1 MTDIQNKKDQPWSE
15 VSRQLVKANVKAAE
29 AHRAWLRSTVD
40 LNTLGQNEQVV
51 KEVNDTRAA
60 AYAEYKR
67 CHDEAFRL
75 SVISNSLYRDMAGS
89 DDHLFI
95 K

>member
-1 MTDIQNKKDQPWSE
+1 MTDNQSKTNQTWAEISAL
-15 VSRQLVKANVKAAE
+15 RAE
-29 AHRAWLRSTVD
+29 ANIKSAAARSAWLRSTVD
-40 LNTLGQNEQVV
+40 LNTLGQSDQVV
-51 KEVNDTRAA
+51 KEVNDKRAA

-75 SVISNSLYRDMAGS
+75 SVISNSVYRDMAGS
-89 DDHLFI
+89 DDHLFN

>member
-1 MTDIQNKKDQPWSE
+1 MTDIQNKTNQTWSE
-15 VSRQLVKANVKAAE
+15 ISALRTEANIKSAA
-29 AHRAWLRSTVD
+29 ARSAWLRSTVD

-67 CHDEAFRL
+67 CHDEAFRISQIAH
-75 SVISNSLYRDMAGS
+75 SVYRDMAGS
-89 DDHLFI
+89 DDHLFS